1 MPLPVKLSPV
11 RFTLFAVFVR
21 HCSVLLRMV
30 QLIVKPVRINLPGTV
45 WVQGPDYRR
54 SGSAW

>member
-11 RFTLFAVFVR
+11 RFALFAVFVR

-30 QLIVKPVRINLPGTV
+30 QLIVKPVRINLPGTFR
-45 WVQGPDYRR
+45 VQGLDCRR
-54 SGSAW
+54 TGSAW